1 MSEVMIQLRAV
12 AAAIHFS
19 RQRVLAIGL
28 SLGLILGLAS
38 GLFFGWIVWPVG
50 YAGEVS
56 VSQALYIEMVADLF
70 AFDRNQERTRRAMDW
85 KDAAAT
91 TCAMMSQAEDEA
103 RRVRLWTLLLVM
115 DEGCEQ

>member
-19 RQRVLAIGL
+19 RRRVLAIGL

-70 AFDRNQERTRRAMDW
+70 AFDHNQERTRRAMGW
-85 KDAAAT
+85 PDAAAT
-91 TCAMMSQAEDEA
+91 TCVMMSQAEDEA
-103 RRVRLWTLLLVM
+103 RRVRLWMVLLVM
-115 DEGCEQ
+115 DEGCE